1 MPYNP
6 HSISDRED
14 AIKRFEAGEAPKN
27 IAKILKIPVR
37 TIQRWVQARR
47 MPLEPEKI
55 STHPNFIKAMA
66 AKLMP
71 SAAANAWVESV
82 EEVQAKAGG
91 MHANIS
97 LMVYQLLETELSKSE
112 ISTRTINNLSLVLS
126 RHLDGELKAV
136 LAGNERQMDHSQAMS
151 ILEAWGYVVF
161 DGSRLREMFAGEE
174 PTTTLPQE
182 TLTEG

>member
-6 HSISDRED
+6 HSINDREE

-27 IAKILKIPVR
+27 IAKILNIPVR
-37 TIQRWVQARR
+37 TIQRWVQTKRT
-47 MPLEPEKI
+47 PLEPEKI
-55 STHPNFIKAMA
+55 STHPNFQKLMST
-66 AKLMP
+66 KLMP

-97 LMVYQLLETELSKSE
+97 LMVYQLLEAELSKTE

-136 LAGNERQMDHSQAMS
+136 LAGNERQIECNQAVNV
-151 ILEAWGYVVF
+151 LEAYGFMVF
-161 DGSRLREMFAGEE
+161 NGSHLREMFAGEE
-174 PTTTLPQE
+174 SLTLPQDM
-182 TLTEG
+182 LTEG